1 MKQFFSIKKAGFVVL
16 TTALVLASACG
27 SDEKSSGDEA
37 EKVEG
42 TITISGAFALY
53 PLANVWAEE
62 FRKQYPDVKF
72 NISGGG
78 AGKGMADLLGGAADL
93 AMYSKDISDI
103 EKSQGAY
110 GFSVTKD
117 AVIPTINSQN
127 PILNQIKSEGMTK
140 DELTKLFLGNGA
152 KVWKKSSTKVNV
164 YTRSDASGAAE
175 VWAKY
180 LGGSAQEELKG
191 IAVFGDPGVAD
202 AVRKDKNSIG
212 YNNVIFVY
220 DVKTGQK
227 YPGMD
232 VAPIDINGNG
242 TIDQDENFYNSLK
255 DITTAIA
262 NGKYPSPPARD
273 LFLVTKGKPKNYAV
287 KVFLNWVLTEGQKHV
302 VPNGY
307 ILLEK
312 QKIIDQINRL

>member
-1 MKQFFSIKKAGFVVL
+1 MIQ
-16 TTALVLASACG
+16 
-27 SDEKSSGDEA
+27 
-37 EKVEG
+37 
-42 TITISGAFALY
+42 
-53 PLANVWAEE
+53 ANNE
-62 FRKQYPDVKF
+62 R
-72 NISGGG
+72 
-78 AGKGMADLLGGAADL
+78 
-93 AMYSKDISDI
+93 
-103 EKSQGAY
+103 
-110 GFSVTKD
+110 
-117 AVIPTINSQN
+117 
-127 PILNQIKSEGMTK
+127 
-140 DELTKLFLGNGA
+140 
-152 KVWKKSSTKVNV
+152 
-164 YTRSDASGAAE
+164 
-175 VWAKY
+175 WAKY